1 LVPVPVRGRH
11 RPTRPVSPCPL
22 VPVTC
27 SILYM
32 RPLPLIVQY
41 VSFMRHY
48 AALLGAHLCTRSLPS
63 PCFFFLSSL
72 SSSVSLSQ
80 CLSQSVSCM
89 CSAPLSCSHLLHWY
103 LELGPARTSEGTA
116 IAGAWDLVKFA
127 KFLKISK
134 IFSWSSLLQ
143 LHLRSTQVQGASLL
157 EPYSISAVS
166 LYALGGPSGL
176 LCDCNPLSGSCT
188 SPHCLWEAFWTLLQE
203 ALPSWTTAV
212 KALTLTRA

>member
-48 AALLGAHLCTRSLPS
+48 AARLGAHVYSLCVSHLHAS
-63 PCFFFLSSL
+63 SSFLL

-116 IAGAWDLVKFA
+116 IAGARHLA
-127 KFLKISK
+127 KTRTFPNFRNFF
-134 IFSWSSLLQ
+134 FSRGSHPLHLWSLLV
-143 LHLRSTQVQGASLL
+143 SGAGQSD
-157 EPYSISAVS
+157 PYSNSAD
-166 LYALGGPSGL
+166 LI
-176 LCDCNPLSGSCT
+176 CD
-188 SPHCLWEAFWTLLQE
+188 
-203 ALPSWTTAV
+203 
-212 KALTLTRA
+212 